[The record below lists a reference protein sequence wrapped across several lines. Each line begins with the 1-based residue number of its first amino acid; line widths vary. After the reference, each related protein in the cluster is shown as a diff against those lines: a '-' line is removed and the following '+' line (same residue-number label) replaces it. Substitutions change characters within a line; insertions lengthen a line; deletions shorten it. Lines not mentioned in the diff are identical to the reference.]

1 MRFWDSSAVLPLALR
16 EPQSDAMA
24 SLLRKDPDV
33 VLWWGTPVESV
44 SALARAV
51 REARL
56 ESTAERSGRRVVEAL
71 RERAFEVQPSEEVR
85 RRAIRLLGVHPLR
98 AADAL
103 QLAAALVWCR
113 ERPSHAGFV
122 CLDAR
127 LATAATRE
135 GFDVL
140 P

>member
-1 MRFWDSSAVLPLALR
+1 
-16 EPQSDAMA
+16 MA

-33 VLWWGTPVESV
+33 ILWWGTPVESV

-113 ERPSHAGFV
+113 ERPSRAGLV